1 MKQYWG
7 LVSAIMLAVMAGN
20 LQAQEVEWDF
30 TVEAERVEQSF
41 EDGDSTIDTF
51 TLAPA
56 LHVGDWSFSLS
67 APWQQVDGSYFVNN
81 AYPNLE
87 YVCSQINSLTALQKW
102 LLYQNGTLTPQ
113 QIQYCNQTGGVE
125 SVTLQDSV
133 DGWNDIEIFASY
145 FLPLFSDVF
154 SAAVGLGYKHD
165 NGDAEA
171 GLGTGTR
178 DLFAEANGWWHLGKV
193 VIGLTLGYE
202 HLLENS
208 TSIALED
215 YGYTSL
221 DARWQL
227 HELVA
232 PGVEYHY
239 QQANAD
245 VLDDLDYFTYYVRVG
260 RSSGLGARLF
270 ITDYRDATGYPEEE
284 FGGSLSYS
292 F

>member
-1 MKQYWG
+1 MKQHWVLAG
-7 LVSAIMLAVMAGN
+7 AILLAVMAGN
-20 LQAQEVEWDF
+20 LQAEDVEWDF

-41 EDGDSTIDTF
+41 DDGDSTIDTV

-87 YVCSQINSLTALQKW
+87 YLCSQINGLTALQKW

-125 SVTLQDSV
+125 SVTLQDEV
-133 DGWNDIEIFASY
+133 DGWNDIEVFASY
-145 FLPLFSDVF
+145 FLPLPSDAF
-154 SAAVGLGYKHD
+154 SAALGVGYKHD

-178 DLFAEANGWWHLGKV
+178 DLFAEANGWWRAGAV

-208 TSIALED
+208 TSIELND

-221 DARWQL
+221 DARWQVRDW
-227 HELVA
+227 VA